1 MIRTLLLPVLSVAGI
16 VFALYTVAQ
25 GERPTAVAPPVSAP
39 ALAPY
44 RQTIAGSGIV
54 EAASQNIAIG
64 TPIAGIIAEVAVRQ
78 GQALRKGEVLLR
90 IDDRE
95 FAAEARVRQV
105 SVEAAQVELEKL
117 EALPR
122 SEDLPP
128 ARARLVAA
136 EALELEAGAQL
147 QRAQSIE
154 DKRAISNEELA
165 RRTAVQGA
173 TNARVAEARAE
184 LDKLL
189 AGAWAPDLAVA
200 RAKLEQAKAL
210 AAQTQIQLERLV
222 VRAPIDGVVLQ
233 VNARVGEFA
242 PSGVLQQPLI
252 LFGDLSTLHVRVDID
267 ESEAWRLRPGSN
279 AVARVRGNSAMSVDL
294 AFVRVDPYVV
304 PKRSLTGDTSER
316 VDTRV
321 LQVIY
326 GFDPSA
332 LQVFVGQQMD
342 VFVDAEKPEGEDK

>member
-1 MIRTLLLPVLSVAGI
+1 MDAFLSWWITPSFSQQSARIGQIILLGFWANS
-16 VFALYTVAQ
+16 
-25 GERPTAVAPPVSAP
+25 
-39 ALAPY
+39 
-44 RQTIAGSGIV
+44 
-54 EAASQNIAIG
+54 
-64 TPIAGIIAEVAVRQ
+64 
-78 GQALRKGEVLLR
+78 
-90 IDDRE
+90 
-95 FAAEARVRQV
+95 
-105 SVEAAQVELEKL
+105 
-117 EALPR
+117 
-122 SEDLPP
+122 
-128 ARARLVAA
+128 
-136 EALELEAGAQL
+136 
-147 QRAQSIE
+147 
-154 DKRAISNEELA
+154 LA
-165 RRTAVQGA
+165 RI
-173 TNARVAEARAE
+173 RAE

-279 AVARVRGNSAMSVDL
+279 AVATVRGNSAMSVDL